1 MIDKVP
7 YKDQL
12 ENLIHSMRSPLIVLT
27 LAADNLMTLIKDE
40 NLTINPDKVD
50 EYMES
55 LDLIRSST
63 KRMNTYISNVDETLS
78 NIKREGE

>member
-1 MIDKVP
+1 MIYKVT

-27 LAADNLMTLIKDE
+27 LASDSLMALINDKE
-40 NLTINPDKVD
+40 LTVNSEKVD

-55 LDLIRSST
+55 LDLIRSSI
-63 KRMNTYISNVDETLS
+63 KRMNCCV
-78 NIKREGE
+78 

>member
-1 MIDKVP
+1 MIYKVT

-27 LAADNLMTLIKDE
+27 LASDSLMALINDKE
-40 NLTINPDKVD
+40 LTVNSEKVD

-55 LDLIRSST
+55 LDLIRSSI
-63 KRMNTYISNVDETLS
+63 KRMNTYISNVDETLL
-78 NIKREGE
+78 NIERKGE